1 MVMNYFEEGKLK
13 FNNSNNNNNNKN
25 LSNTFSGPCKSFY
38 IIVLGSYVY
47 FCYALGVMYVL

>member
-13 FNNSNNNNNNKN
+13 FNNNNNNYKKS
-25 LSNTFSGPCKSFY
+25 SNTFSGPCKSFY